1 MAKTYWLEWLRE
13 DDAMKGSSLP
23 GGYTSLKEARLAAA
37 HYVKVKHPIDI
48 DGSNEF
54 VAKIGKTAYVIVERD
69 IWGNTGFKIS
79 TWVKIRIL
87 KDGSLSKAKLGMADV
102 LKPGEKLC

>member
-1 MAKTYWLEWLRE
+1 MAKEYWLEWIRE

-48 DGSNEF
+48 DGSNEI
-54 VAKIGKTAYVIVERD
+54 VAKFGKTAYVIVDRY
-69 IWGNTGFKIS
+69 IWGNTRVKM
-79 TWVKIRIL
+79 KIRIL

-102 LKPGEKLC
+102 LKPSEKLY